1 MKVVLTQYVHIYIYI
16 LFLLNSL
23 ERSIGFIFMN
33 AL

>member
-1 MKVVLTQYVHIYIYI
+1 MKVVLTQYVHIYI